1 MIHIST
7 SFALLVVAI
16 IILVCIA
23 GSRLSGRLG
32 VPTLFIFI
40 MLGML
45 FGSDGIFKI
54 PFGNFALA
62 EQVCSVALIFIMF
75 YGGFGTRWSE
85 AKPVAGRLGV
95 PTLFIFIMLGMLFGS
110 DGIFK
115 IPFGNFALAEQVCSV
130 ALIFIMFYGGFGTR
144 WSEAKP
150 VAGRSILLSS
160 VGVVLTALLTG
171 LFCHLVLKM
180 ALMEGMLLG
189 AVLGSTD
196 AASVFSILR
205 SRKLNLKYGTAS
217 MLELESGSND
227 PFAYMMTVILLSAM
241 TGSVSGGSAV
251 LLLIRQLAFG
261 LLTGATVAWLVTWL
275 LKRYAFYGEGF
286 DTIFVFAAAIIS
298 YALASQIGG
307 NGYLSVYLTGI
318 ILGNQELKNQKALVG
333 FFDAFTGMMQML
345 LFFLLGL
352 LAFPSQMPSIVLP
365 AIAIALFLTFVARPA
380 AVGLLLAP
388 SKPPIGQYLV
398 ISWAGLRGA
407 ASIVFAIMATL
418 SEGYMKYDI
427 FHIVFCVV
435 LFSIIF
441 QGSLLPKVAEKCD
454 MIDNSTD
461 VMRTFSDYTG
471 DMQIQFVQLP
481 IGDNHPW
488 KNRKICEIEMLPG
501 MLITVIRRGAQTIVP
516 KGQTVIQEGDTV
528 VLGAEGFTDSQGIL
542 LKEIL
547 MTPDHRWCGKKIAE
561 ARFYK
566 NTIIVMIKRGSQIII
581 PDGGTQILEG
591 DRVVVYSQKLPQV
604 EGRVKHESGPAVS
617 AAVHK

>member
-1 MIHIST
+1 
-7 SFALLVVAI
+7 
-16 IILVCIA
+16 
-23 GSRLSGRLG
+23 
-32 VPTLFIFI
+32 
-40 MLGML
+40 
-45 FGSDGIFKI
+45 
-54 PFGNFALA
+54 
-62 EQVCSVALIFIMF
+62 
-75 YGGFGTRWSE
+75 
-85 AKPVAGRLGV
+85 
-95 PTLFIFIMLGMLFGS
+95 
-110 DGIFK
+110 
-115 IPFGNFALAEQVCSV
+115 
-130 ALIFIMFYGGFGTR
+130 
-144 WSEAKP
+144 
-150 VAGRSILLSS
+150 
-160 VGVVLTALLTG
+160 
-171 LFCHLVLKM
+171 
-180 ALMEGMLLG
+180 
-189 AVLGSTD
+189 
-196 AASVFSILR
+196 
-205 SRKLNLKYGTAS
+205 
-217 MLELESGSND
+217 
-227 PFAYMMTVILLSAM
+227 
-241 TGSVSGGSAV
+241 
-251 LLLIRQLAFG
+251 
-261 LLTGATVAWLVTWL
+261 
-275 LKRYAFYGEGF
+275 
-286 DTIFVFAAAIIS
+286 
-298 YALASQIGG
+298 
-307 NGYLSVYLTGI
+307 
-318 ILGNQELKNQKALVG
+318 
-333 FFDAFTGMMQML
+333 
-345 LFFLLGL
+345 
-352 LAFPSQMPSIVLP
+352 MPSIVLP

-516 KGQTVIQEGDTV
+516 KGQTVILEGDTV

-604 EGRVKHESGPAVS
+604 EGRVKHESGPSVS

>member
-1 MIHIST
+1 M
-7 SFALLVVAI
+7 
-16 IILVCIA
+16 
-23 GSRLSGRLG
+23 
-32 VPTLFIFI
+32 
-40 MLGML
+40 
-45 FGSDGIFKI
+45 
-54 PFGNFALA
+54 
-62 EQVCSVALIFIMF
+62 
-75 YGGFGTRWSE
+75 
-85 AKPVAGRLGV
+85 
-95 PTLFIFIMLGMLFGS
+95 
-110 DGIFK
+110 
-115 IPFGNFALAEQVCSV
+115 

-160 VGVVLTALLTG
+160 AGVVLTAFLTG

-227 PFAYMMTVILLSAM
+227 PFAYMMTGDSAVCDD
-241 TGSVSGGSAV
+241 GECERRFGGSA
-251 LLLIRQLAFG
+251 LIRQLAFG
-261 LLTGATVAWLVTWL
+261 LLTGAAVAWLVTWL

-418 SEGYMKYDI
+418 SEDI
-427 FHIVFCVV
+427 
-435 LFSIIF
+435 
-441 QGSLLPKVAEKCD
+441 
-454 MIDNSTD
+454 
-461 VMRTFSDYTG
+461 
-471 DMQIQFVQLP
+471 
-481 IGDNHPW
+481 
-488 KNRKICEIEMLPG
+488 
-501 MLITVIRRGAQTIVP
+501 
-516 KGQTVIQEGDTV
+516 
-528 VLGAEGFTDSQGIL
+528 
-542 LKEIL
+542 
-547 MTPDHRWCGKKIAE
+547 
-561 ARFYK
+561 
-566 NTIIVMIKRGSQIII
+566 
-581 PDGGTQILEG
+581 
-591 DRVVVYSQKLPQV
+591 
-604 EGRVKHESGPAVS
+604 
-617 AAVHK
+617 

>member
-1 MIHIST
+1 MLFILILCS
-7 SFALLVVAI
+7 SVILLAIFSNKFLDALGIPALLFFM
-16 IILVCIA
+16 C
-23 GSRLSGRLG
+23 
-32 VPTLFIFI
+32 
-40 MLGML
+40 LGML
-45 FGSDGIFKI
+45 FGTDGIFKI
-54 PFGNFALA
+54 SFADFANTKDIASLA
-62 EQVCSVALIFIMF
+62 LGFIIF
-75 YGGFGTRWSE
+75 YGGFCTKWTT
-85 AKPVAGRLGV
+85 AKPIIAKAAVLSTAGVFL
-95 PTLFIFIMLGMLFGS
+95 T
-110 DGIFK
+110 
-115 IPFGNFALAEQVCSV
+115 A
-130 ALIFIMFYGGFGTR
+130 
-144 WSEAKP
+144 
-150 VAGRSILLSS
+150 
-160 VGVVLTALLTG
+160 VLTSV
-171 LFCHLVLKM
+171 FCHFVLE
-180 ALMEGMLLG
+180 LSFLESFLIG
-189 AVLGSTD
+189 AVISSTD
-196 AASVFSILR
+196 AASVFSIL
-205 SRKLNLKYGTAS
+205 KAKNLHLKENTAPL
-217 MLELESGSND
+217 LEIESGSND

>member
-85 AKPVAGRLGV
+85 AKPVAGR
-95 PTLFIFIMLGMLFGS
+95 
-110 DGIFK
+110 
-115 IPFGNFALAEQVCSV
+115 
-130 ALIFIMFYGGFGTR
+130 
-144 WSEAKP
+144 
-150 VAGRSILLSS
+150 SILLSS
-160 VGVVLTALLTG
+160 AGVVLTAFLTG

-261 LLTGATVAWLVTWL
+261 LLTGAAVAWLVTWL

-418 SEGYMKYDI
+418 NEGYMKYDI

-516 KGQTVIQEGDTV
+516 KGQTVILEGDTV

-566 NTIIVMIKRGSQIII
+566 NTIIVMIKRGSQIVI

-604 EGRVKHESGPAVS
+604 ERRVKHESGSVVS

>member
-1 MIHIST
+1 M
-7 SFALLVVAI
+7 
-16 IILVCIA
+16 
-23 GSRLSGRLG
+23 
-32 VPTLFIFI
+32 
-40 MLGML
+40 
-45 FGSDGIFKI
+45 
-54 PFGNFALA
+54 
-62 EQVCSVALIFIMF
+62 
-75 YGGFGTRWSE
+75 
-85 AKPVAGRLGV
+85 
-95 PTLFIFIMLGMLFGS
+95 
-110 DGIFK
+110 
-115 IPFGNFALAEQVCSV
+115 
-130 ALIFIMFYGGFGTR
+130 
-144 WSEAKP
+144 
-150 VAGRSILLSS
+150 
-160 VGVVLTALLTG
+160 
-171 LFCHLVLKM
+171 
-180 ALMEGMLLG
+180 
-189 AVLGSTD
+189 
-196 AASVFSILR
+196 
-205 SRKLNLKYGTAS
+205 
-217 MLELESGSND
+217 
-227 PFAYMMTVILLSAM
+227 
-241 TGSVSGGSAV
+241 
-251 LLLIRQLAFG
+251 
-261 LLTGATVAWLVTWL
+261 TWL

-418 SEGYMKYDI
+418 SEGYMKHDI

-501 MLITVIRRGAQTIVP
+501 MLITVIRRGVQTIVP
-516 KGQTVIQEGDTV
+516 ILPTTKTVQLNSLQLVNTMRNTETRQETTSLSV
-528 VLGAEGFTDSQGIL
+528 PMITTFKIL
-542 LKEIL
+542 LLKSLRKKSIKNQMVSLSLIL
-547 MTPDHRWCGKKIAE
+547 K
-561 ARFYK
+561 
-566 NTIIVMIKRGSQIII
+566 
-581 PDGGTQILEG
+581 
-591 DRVVVYSQKLPQV
+591 
-604 EGRVKHESGPAVS
+604 
-617 AAVHK
+617 

>member
-23 GSRLSGRLG
+23 GSRLS
-32 VPTLFIFI
+32 
-40 MLGML
+40 
-45 FGSDGIFKI
+45 
-54 PFGNFALA
+54 
-62 EQVCSVALIFIMF
+62 
-75 YGGFGTRWSE
+75 
-85 AKPVAGRLGV
+85 GRLGV

-333 FFDAFTGMMQML
+333 FFDAFTGMMQM
-345 LFFLLGL
+345 
-352 LAFPSQMPSIVLP
+352 LP

>member
-1 MIHIST
+1 M
-7 SFALLVVAI
+7 
-16 IILVCIA
+16 
-23 GSRLSGRLG
+23 
-32 VPTLFIFI
+32 
-40 MLGML
+40 
-45 FGSDGIFKI
+45 
-54 PFGNFALA
+54 
-62 EQVCSVALIFIMF
+62 
-75 YGGFGTRWSE
+75 
-85 AKPVAGRLGV
+85 
-95 PTLFIFIMLGMLFGS
+95 
-110 DGIFK
+110 
-115 IPFGNFALAEQVCSV
+115 

-160 VGVVLTALLTG
+160 AGVVLTAFLTG

-261 LLTGATVAWLVTWL
+261 LLTGAAVAWLVTWL

-365 AIAIALFLTFVARPA
+365 ATAIALFLTFVARPA

-488 KNRKICEIEMLPG
+488 KNRKICEIEVFRSCDAFRVEAVYLCG
-501 MLITVIRRGAQTIVP
+501 ITATPPNVEIHKTALGGEDSVDWEYFKTTEEAVEKLKQ
-516 KGQTVIQEGDTV
+516 KGY
-528 VLGAEGFTDSQGIL
+528 F
-542 LKEIL
+542 
-547 MTPDHRWCGKKIAE
+547 
-561 ARFYK
+561 
-566 NTIIVMIKRGSQIII
+566 
-581 PDGGTQILEG
+581 
-591 DRVVVYSQKLPQV
+591 VYSIEQV
-604 EGRVKHESGPAVS
+604 EGSTKLQNLPEAHPSLSKGYAVIFGNEVKGVKQNIVDMSNGCLEIPQFGTKHSLNVS
-617 AAVHK
+617 VTAGIVVWEFAKLLKL